1 MKGFF
6 YLLLTLL
13 IIAGVGIITCPDKNA
28 HSDALKDLL
37 NTALTEELST
47 DLETTEDA
55 AWAAFGSVLGTGLGG
70 WIIDN
75 MLTVENYFICSVGYI
90 TFDGETEIVSL
101 GLLNHVFT
109 ANDEEIMEAASEIF

>member
-55 AWAAFGSVLGTGLGG
+55 GWAAFGSVLGTGLGG

-75 MLTVENYFICSVGYI
+75 MLTVKNYFICSVGYI
-90 TFDGETEIVSL
+90 TFDGETEVVSL

-109 ANDEEIMEAASEIF
+109 ANDEEIMETASEIF